1 MLPHIRLVNSP
12 KMSLISENMEPFNT
26 LEEAKNP
33 QLDSVQLML
42 ITQIEGP
49 GAYISALCRILGQ
62 FLFLLKFA

>member
-1 MLPHIRLVNSP
+1 
-12 KMSLISENMEPFNT
+12 MSLISENMEPFNIF

-49 GAYISALCRILGQ
+49 GAYISVLCRILGQ